1 MVLRMVKK
9 IIIIVFVF
17 TLCIETFAS
26 IVSDNDG
33 SAFITKAEFEAMK
46 KDFND
51 QIEQY
56 NESISSKIDGAIAS
70 YLAGTQLARKENRKQ
85 IISGAKHWLMYN
97 TNDYPKYVDG
107 KPYVAGFTAQGNRGG
122 ADSTERTCIWVG
134 IIHNG
139 QSAYKTDGGF
149 KKHIVGKPSKNS
161 SLNGNDKAPILIKPG
176 YDGGETNIMGNVSSQ
191 FISSIL
197 ISSPLSKH
205 GTKLYVLPE
214 FKSKPYVNMTL
225 DIMRKF
231 GVKTLSG
238 YYLKHESCDKEYQ
251 GCRIDEFIVRKQD
264 YVACDYTVE
273 GDYSSASY
281 LLALIAINGGKAK
294 IKNLFR
300 DSKQGDKYI
309 LDILQKMGA
318 TIIRGEDYVE
328 IASSG
333 NLKAI
338 DVDLSN
344 APDLLITVAV
354 LAAMAEGT
362 TNITGVAHARVKE
375 TDRIDTT
382 CRELEKLDCKLTER
396 EDGMS
401 ITGGVASGV
410 VDSHGD
416 HRLAMAFSLIGLKHD
431 IEITNGDVFDVSFPN
446 FIEAMAELGFELE
459 LKNE

>member
-1 MVLRMVKK
+1 MILKIKNISEIGGVVKAPPSKSYSHRAVILASLAKGTSKLYDMLYSEDTLASIRVCEALGAKIKRNDDYLEVVGTGGKLHNSCEDPIDLANSGTTLRLMTSIAALSDNEV
-9 IIIIVFVF
+9 IL
-17 TLCIETFAS
+17 TGDESLQTRPMGLLMNALWPLGIETES
-26 IVSDNDG
+26 LKDN
-33 SAFITKAEFEAMK
+33 E
-46 KDFND
+46 
-51 QIEQY
+51 
-56 NESISSKIDGAIAS
+56 
-70 YLAGTQLARKENRKQ
+70 
-85 IISGAKHWLMYN
+85 
-97 TNDYPKYVDG
+97 
-107 KPYVAGFTAQGNRGG
+107 
-122 ADSTERTCIWVG
+122 
-134 IIHNG
+134 
-139 QSAYKTDGGF
+139 
-149 KKHIVGKPSKNS
+149 
-161 SLNGNDKAPILIKPG
+161 KAPILIKPG
-176 YDGGETNIMGNVSSQ
+176 YVGGETNIYGNVSSQ

-197 ISSPLSKH
+197 ISSPLSEK
-205 GTKLYVLPE
+205 GVTLYVLPE

-238 YYLKHESCDKEYQ
+238 YFLKHESCDKEHQ
-251 GCRIDEFIVRKQD
+251 SCRIDEFKVKKQD

-281 LLALIAINGGKAK
+281 LLALIAINGGKA
-294 IKNLFR
+294 IIRNLFR
-300 DSKQGDKYI
+300 DSKQGDKVI

-318 TIIRGEDYVE
+318 TIVRGEDYVE
-328 IASSG
+328 IASTGS
-333 NLKAI
+333 LKAI

-382 CRELEKLDCKLTER
+382 CRELEKLGCKLTEH

-401 ITGGVASGV
+401 ITGGVSSGV

-431 IEITNGDVFDVSFPN
+431 VEITNGEVFDVSFPN
-446 FIEAMAELGFELE
+446 FIESMAELGFELE
-459 LKNE
+459 LVE

>member
-1 MVLRMVKK
+1 MILKVKNISEIGGVVK
-9 IIIIVFVF
+9 APPSKSYSHRAVILASLAQGTSKLYDMLYSED
-17 TLCIETFAS
+17 TLAS
-26 IVSDNDG
+26 IRVCKALGAKINMANDCLEVIGTGGKLHNSSTDPIDLANSGTTLRLMTSVSALSDNEVTLTGDDSLQTRPMG
-33 SAFITKAEFEAMK
+33 LLMDALVPLGVETCSL
-46 KDFND
+46 KD
-51 QIEQY
+51 
-56 NESISSKIDGAIAS
+56 NE
-70 YLAGTQLARKENRKQ
+70 
-85 IISGAKHWLMYN
+85 
-97 TNDYPKYVDG
+97 
-107 KPYVAGFTAQGNRGG
+107 
-122 ADSTERTCIWVG
+122 
-134 IIHNG
+134 
-139 QSAYKTDGGF
+139 
-149 KKHIVGKPSKNS
+149 
-161 SLNGNDKAPILIKPG
+161 KAPILIKPG
-176 YDGGETNIMGNVSSQ
+176 YAGGQTNIMGNVSSQ

-197 ISSPLSKH
+197 ISSPLSKK
-205 GTKLYVLPE
+205 GVRLYVLPE
-214 FKSKPYVNMTL
+214 FKSRPYVNMTL

-231 GVKTLSG
+231 GVKTLKG
-238 YYLKHESCDKEYQ
+238 YYLKHENCDKEHQ
-251 GCRIDEFIVRKQD
+251 GCRIDEFLVRKQD

-281 LLALIAINGGKAK
+281 LLALIAINGGKAR

-318 TIIRGEDYVE
+318 TVIRGEDYVE
-328 IASSG
+328 IASEG

-382 CRELEKLDCKLTER
+382 CRELEKLGCKLTER

-401 ITGGVASGV
+401 ITGGVTSGV

-431 IEITNGDVFDVSFPN
+431 IEITNGEVFDVSFPN

>member
-1 MVLRMVKK
+1 MKLKVKNISKIGGVVKAPPSKSYSHRAVILASLAKGTSKLYDMLYSEDTLASIRVCKALGAKINKTDDYLEVVGTGGKLHNSSTEPIDLANSGTTLRLMTSISALSDNEV
-9 IIIIVFVF
+9 IL
-17 TLCIETFAS
+17 TGDESLQTRPMGLLMDALMPLGIET
-26 IVSDNDG
+26 
-33 SAFITKAEFEAMK
+33 E
-46 KDFND
+46 
-51 QIEQY
+51 
-56 NESISSKIDGAIAS
+56 
-70 YLAGTQLARKENRKQ
+70 
-85 IISGAKHWLMYN
+85 
-97 TNDYPKYVDG
+97 
-107 KPYVAGFTAQGNRGG
+107 
-122 ADSTERTCIWVG
+122 
-134 IIHNG
+134 
-139 QSAYKTDGGF
+139 
-149 KKHIVGKPSKNS
+149 
-161 SLNGNDKAPILIKPG
+161 SLNDNDKAPILIKPG
-176 YDGGETNIMGNVSSQ
+176 YVGGETNIYGNVSSQ
-191 FISSIL
+191 YISSII
-197 ISSPLSKH
+197 ISSPLSDK
-205 GTKLYVLPE
+205 GVTLYVLPE

-231 GVKTLSG
+231 GVKSLRG
-238 YYLKHESCDKEYQ
+238 YYLKHEACDKEHQ
-251 GCRIDEFIVRKQD
+251 SCRIDEFKVKKQD

-328 IASSG
+328 IASNG
-333 NLKAI
+333 DLKAI
-338 DVDLSN
+338 DVNLSN

-382 CRELEKLDCKLTER
+382 CRELEKLGCKLVEH

-401 ITGGVASGV
+401 ITGGVSSGV

-431 IEITNGDVFDVSFPN
+431 IEITNGEVFDVSFPN
-446 FIEAMAELGFELE
+446 FIESMAELGFELE
-459 LKNE
+459 LENE

>member
-1 MVLRMVKK
+1 MKLKVKNISQIGGVVK
-9 IIIIVFVF
+9 APPSKSYSHRAVILASLANGTSRLYDMLYSED
-17 TLCIETFAS
+17 TLAS
-26 IVSDNDG
+26 IRACEALGAEIIQNDDYLEVIGTGGKLHNSSTEPIDLANSGTTLRLMTSVSALSDNEVVLTGDDSLKTRPMG
-33 SAFITKAEFEAMK
+33 LLMDALYYLGIEAK
-46 KDFND
+46 
-51 QIEQY
+51 
-56 NESISSKIDGAIAS
+56 
-70 YLAGTQLARKENRKQ
+70 
-85 IISGAKHWLMYN
+85 
-97 TNDYPKYVDG
+97 
-107 KPYVAGFTAQGNRGG
+107 
-122 ADSTERTCIWVG
+122 
-134 IIHNG
+134 
-139 QSAYKTDGGF
+139 
-149 KKHIVGKPSKNS
+149 
-161 SLNGNDKAPILIKPG
+161 SLNDNDKAPILIRPG
-176 YDGGETNIMGNVSSQ
+176 YAGGETNIMGNVSSQ

-197 ISSPLSKH
+197 ISSPLSLN
-205 GTKLYVLPE
+205 GVKLYVLPE
-214 FKSKPYVNMTL
+214 FKSRPYVNMTL

-231 GVKTLSG
+231 GVKTLTG
-238 YYLKHESCDKEYQ
+238 YYLKHDDCDKLHQ

-264 YVACDYTVE
+264 YAACDYTVE

-328 IASSG
+328 IASEG

-338 DVDLSN
+338 DVNLSN

-382 CRELEKLDCKLTER
+382 CRELEKLGCKLTER

-401 ITGGVASGV
+401 ITGGVSSGI

-416 HRLAMAFSLIGLKHD
+416 HRLAMAFSLIGLRHD
-431 IEITNGDVFDVSFPN
+431 IEITNGEVFDVSFPN
-446 FIEAMAELGFELE
+446 FIEAMVELGFELE
-459 LKNE
+459 LENE